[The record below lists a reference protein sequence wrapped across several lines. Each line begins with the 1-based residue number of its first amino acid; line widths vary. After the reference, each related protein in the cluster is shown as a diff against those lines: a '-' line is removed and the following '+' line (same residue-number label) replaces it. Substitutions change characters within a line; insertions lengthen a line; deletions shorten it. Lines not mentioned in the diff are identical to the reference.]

1 MTSSS
6 LPCLAAADAAF
17 GPRVSVTCRAFDFTV
32 YFEDSLFAC
41 TPAALFLLC
50 CPVSLWLLW
59 KEPHHI
65 KRSHLLGWKL
75 VSLLALWVCQIIF
88 LAVRR
93 IGPSI
98 LRNNASLAAD
108 TLEVVAVA
116 SATVLSYMHHC
127 HSIRPSTLLA
137 LYLSARSLL
146 TIARVRTLWLIGS
159 ATNEAVVLT
168 LGLVF
173 TLSSMMLESL
183 GKESSVVLT
192 ESKPATPE
200 PFSGFWKQASFA
212 WLAGIFHQGYSR
224 VFSVHDLPDLDPQ
237 LSSVNVERKLQV
249 AWLRKEDKS
258 AKHALL
264 RSCLHAYRTPFS
276 SAVIPRLCL
285 SGFTFC
291 QPFLVNAAVTWVGNA
306 NAPMDSGKALIGAFA
321 LVYCGIA
328 ASNALYGY
336 FTFRFT
342 IRLRGGLISL
352 IHRQTVR
359 ARAVDLGGNTA
370 ITLMGT
376 DVERIASGFRVVH
389 EMWASLI
396 EIGVAMYLLERQV
409 GVACIV
415 PALIV
420 LVFVSTTFKL
430 SAVSSTSQRAWVEKV
445 EDRLRITSFS
455 LERIKE
461 VKMLG
466 LSEKISSIIR
476 GLREVEIAASAVF
489 RKLLLV
495 RVVISNAP
503 TNLAPMATFVVYG
516 IIALVRDDQSILAAR
531 AFTAMSL
538 ISLVTTPV
546 LTFIQALPM
555 VIQCMG
561 CFDRIQEYCTE
572 TQDPQTTDSPNPR
585 SSPGAGGD
593 QSMALRRIT
602 DSSKRGSIQEM
613 KGHSFGWD
621 PAASAVLHDIDLQ
634 IPQAA
639 ITMIVGPI
647 GSGKSTLIA
656 SILGETTS
664 FGPPYKGSQS
674 GIAYC
679 AQESWLRSQTIRQ
692 NILGE
697 SPMDWEWYRMVVF
710 ACGLEKDLAKLPRG
724 DRTSMA
730 GNGATVS
737 GGQKQRI
744 ALARAIYSR
753 HKIVLLDD
761 VLSGIDATTVEHV
774 ASQLFGPGGLLR
786 KMQTTVVFATHSRPL
801 LQHADNIVVL
811 AHGRIVET
819 GTLQNLKVGNAYLQD
834 MDDALPASSP
844 VAAQQETEN
853 VSPFGDPG
861 ADYDIDETEL
871 HSERPGENLSRQQ
884 GDLSIYAYYASASG
898 RVTFALCLACTLI
911 WAFCG
916 EFATVWLDIWTSA
929 NEDHPNSRIG
939 MYLGVYVFLGIVNIV
954 LLIAVSWLLMIN
966 IISSSAL
973 NLHERVLSST
983 FCAPIHFFHQVDI
996 GSITNRFS
1004 QDMDLIDMALPLE
1017 VFNVIAWGCTCIL
1030 KLIILCVF
1038 AKYLSVVVPFAA
1050 AVVYFTQ
1057 KFYLR
1062 TSRQLRFLDIEA
1074 KAPLYTHFLEL
1085 VKGAATVRAFG
1096 WQRSFDETCLSL
1108 LDVSQRPVYLLY
1120 CVQQCLGFF
1129 LDMLV
1134 SVLAVIL
1141 IATVVFLRDK
1151 FDPGDVGVAM
1161 VMVMTFN
1168 NALMQLVKNW
1178 TNMETS
1184 IGAVSRVKGYSRTTG
1199 REEDADNMPLLPI
1212 DWPAAGG
1219 LEMFGVVV
1227 RHTPASESVLK
1238 GISLSIKPGEN
1249 IAICGPSGS
1258 GKTSLI
1264 LALLGMVEVQQGA
1277 ITIDG
1282 INILEYSHA
1291 EVRRRLNV
1299 VTQDSFLIDGSVRF
1313 NIDPL
1318 RTATDQ
1324 KITSALQS
1332 LGLWDVIE
1340 RGGGL
1345 DGKMKPNEWS
1355 QGQRQLLCLARAMV
1369 QEGKLLI
1376 LDEAMSSVDDETEN
1390 IMQAAIDSL
1399 FASHTV
1405 LAVMHR
1411 LRHIHRYDRVLLL
1424 DNGVVVEFDSPA
1436 ALLAKQSRFKE
1447 LYESGKT

>member
-1 MTSSS
+1 MASSS

-17 GPRVSVTCRAFDFTV
+17 GPRVSVACRTFDFTV
-32 YFEDSLFAC
+32 YFEDLLFAC

-59 KEPHHI
+59 KEPHRI
-65 KRSHLLGWKL
+65 KRSKLLGWKL
-75 VSLLALWVCQIIF
+75 VSLLALWICQIIF
-88 LAVRR
+88 LVVRR
-93 IGPSI
+93 IGPSS
-98 LRNNASLAAD
+98 LHSNASLAAD
-108 TLEVVAVA
+108 ALEVVAIA

-137 LYLSARSLL
+137 LYLSARLL
-146 TIARVRTLWLIGS
+146 FAIARVRTLWLIGS
-159 ATNEAVVLT
+159 ATNEAIVLT

-173 TLSSMMLESL
+173 TSSSMMLESL
-183 GKESSVVLT
+183 GKESSVISTAL
-192 ESKPATPE
+192 KPATPE

-212 WLAGIFHQGYSR
+212 WLAGTFHQGYSR
-224 VFSVHDLPDLDPQ
+224 VFSVHDLPGLDPQ
-237 LSSVNVERKLQV
+237 LSSRNVEQKLQA
-249 AWLRKEDKS
+249 AWLHKEDKL

-264 RSCLHAYRTPFS
+264 RSCLHAYRTSFN

-291 QPFLVNAAVTWVGNA
+291 QPFLVNAAVSWVGDT
-306 NAPMDSGKALIGAFA
+306 NAPMAPGKALIGAFA
-321 LVYCGIA
+321 IVYCGRA

-352 IHRQTVR
+352 IHGQTVQT
-359 ARAVDLGGNTA
+359 RAVDLGGNTA
-370 ITLMGT
+370 VTLMGT
-376 DVERIASGFRVVH
+376 DVERIAGGFRLIH

-396 EIGVAMYLLERQV
+396 EIGVAIYLLERQV

-420 LVFVSTTFKL
+420 LVFVGATLKL
-430 SAVSSTSQRAWVEKV
+430 SAASSISQRAWVEKV

-466 LSEKISSIIR
+466 LSEKISSLIR
-476 GLREVEIAASAVF
+476 GLREAEIAASAVF
-489 RKLLLV
+489 RKLLIV
-495 RVVISNAP
+495 RVVLSNAP
-503 TNLAPMATFVVYG
+503 TNLAPMATFVVYA

-546 LTFIQALPM
+546 LTFIQALPA
-555 VIQCMG
+555 VIQCLG

-572 TQDPQTTDSPNPR
+572 TQDSQDTDS
-585 SSPGAGGD
+585 SSPGADGD
-593 QSMALRRIT
+593 QSMALGRIA
-602 DSSKRGSIQEM
+602 DSSKRGVIQEL

-621 PAASAVLHDIDLQ
+621 RAAPAVLHDISLQ

-639 ITMIVGPI
+639 ITMVVGPI
-647 GSGKSTLIA
+647 GSGKSTLIG
-656 SILGETTS
+656 SILGETIS
-664 FGPPYKGSQS
+664 FGPSYEGSRS
-674 GIAYC
+674 GVAYC
-679 AQESWLRSQTIRQ
+679 AQESWLRSQSIRQ

-697 SPMDWEWYRMVVF
+697 SPMDREWYQTVVF

-724 DRTSMA
+724 DRTSVT
-730 GNGATVS
+730 GNGTTVS

-744 ALARAIYSR
+744 ALARAVYSR

-761 VLSGIDATTVEHV
+761 VLSGIDATTVGHV
-774 ASQLFGPGGLLR
+774 TSQLFGPGGLLR
-786 KMQTTVVFATHSRPL
+786 KMQTTVVFATHSRLL
-801 LQHADNIVVL
+801 LQYADNIVVL

-819 GTLQNLKVGNAYLQD
+819 GTLQNLKIGNAYVQD
-834 MDDALPASSP
+834 MNDALPASSTID
-844 VAAQQETEN
+844 VQQETKN
-853 VSPFGDPG
+853 VSPFPHD
-861 ADYDIDETEL
+861 DDDTDEAES
-871 HSERPGENLSRQQ
+871 HSENPGESLSRQQ

-898 RVTFALCLACTLI
+898 RITVVLCVACALI

-929 NEDHPNSRIG
+929 NEEHPNSRIG
-939 MYLGVYVFLGIVNIV
+939 MYLGVYVFLGIASIV
-954 LLIAVSWLLMIN
+954 FMTAVSWLLMIN
-966 IISSSAL
+966 IVSSSAL
-973 NLHERVLSST
+973 NLHEKVLSST
-983 FCAPIHFFHQVDI
+983 FRAPIHFFHQVDI

-1004 QDMDLIDMALPLE
+1004 QDMDLIDMSLPIE
-1017 VFNVIAWGCTCIL
+1017 VFNVIAWGCTCLL

-1085 VKGAATVRAFG
+1085 VRGAATVRAFG
-1096 WQRSFDETCLSL
+1096 WERSFDETCLSL

-1134 SVLAVIL
+1134 SVLAVTL

-1151 FDPGDVGVAM
+1151 FDPGDVGVAL

-1168 NALMQLVKNW
+1168 NTLMQLVKDW

-1184 IGAVSRVKGYSRTTG
+1184 IGAVSRVKGYSSTTD
-1199 REEDADNMPLLPI
+1199 REEDTDNMPLLPI

-1219 LEMFGVVV
+1219 LEMSGVVV
-1227 RHTPASESVLK
+1227 RHASASDPVLK
-1238 GISLSIKPGEN
+1238 GISLAIKPGEN

-1282 INILEYSHA
+1282 INILEHSHA

-1299 VTQDSFLIDGSVRF
+1299 VTQDSFLIDGNVRF
-1313 NIDPL
+1313 SIDPL
-1318 RTATDQ
+1318 QTSSDQ
-1324 KITSALQS
+1324 KIISALQS
-1332 LGLWDVIE
+1332 LGLWDGIKQE
-1340 RGGGL
+1340 GGL
-1345 DGKMKPNEWS
+1345 DGKMKPNAWS

-1376 LDEAMSSVDDETEN
+1376 LDEAMSSVDDETED
-1390 IMQAAIDSL
+1390 IMQATIDSH

-1411 LRHIHRYDRVLLL
+1411 LRHIHCYDRVALL

-1447 LYESGKT
+1447 LYESGNM